1 MTLVVNDPSPPGT
14 RRRTQTILVVD
25 DDPDIQLVLQFALE
39 DAGYRPLPAP
49 TGEAGLLIAHEA
61 EPDAALVDLRLP
73 GLHGLDLIPSLRA
86 RSPMPIL
93 IITAQTA
100 GPDTT
105 TALTLGADDYLT
117 KPFTTRDLL
126 HRLSTQLTTPTPADA
141 GDGRLRLTP
150 TGQVLLDGE
159 PMALTCTERRLLV
172 ALVTANGR
180 AVGPNELLRD
190 VWGYRSP
197 GDHTVVTAMINRLQD
212 RLVNAGAPD
221 VLTPAAHGTWR
232 LTSSRPDPCGDRT
245 PAPVGDHGP

>member
-1 MTLVVNDPSPPGT
+1 MTLVVSDPSPPGT
-14 RRRTQTILVVD
+14 RRRTRSVLVVD
-25 DDPDIQLVLQFALE
+25 DDPDIQLVLEFALE

-61 EPDAALVDLRLP
+61 DPDAALVDLRLP
-73 GLHGLDLIPSLRA
+73 GLHGLELIPSLRA

-100 GPDTT
+100 GRDTT

-117 KPFTTRDLL
+117 KPFATRDLL
-126 HRLSTQLTTPTPADA
+126 HRLTTQLTTPVVAPAVA
-141 GDGRLRLTP
+141 GPGRLRITS
-150 TGQVLLDGE
+150 TGDVLLDGE
-159 PMALTCTERRLLV
+159 PVTLTCAEHRLLA

-180 AVGPNELLRD
+180 SVGPNELLRE

-212 RLVNAGAPD
+212 RLTTAGAPD
-221 VLTPAAHGTWR
+221 LLTTGAHGTWR
-232 LTSSRPDPCGDRT
+232 VNPARTQRPP
-245 PAPVGDHGP
+245 

>member
-1 MTLVVNDPSPPGT
+1 MTLVVSEPSPSGT
-14 RRRTQTILVVD
+14 RRRTRSILVVD

-49 TGEAGLLIAHEA
+49 TGEDGLLIAHEA
-61 EPDAALVDLRLP
+61 DPDAALVDLRLP

-86 RSPMPIL
+86 TSPMPIL

-100 GPDTT
+100 GRDTT

-126 HRLSTQLTTPTPADA
+126 HRLSTQLTTPSPTPADA

-159 PMALTCTERRLLV
+159 PVTLTCTERRLLA

-180 AVGPNELLRD
+180 SVGPNELLRD

-197 GDHTVVTAMINRLQD
+197 GDHTVVTSMINRLRD
-212 RLVNAGAPD
+212 RLVTAGAPD
-221 VLTPAAHGTWR
+221 LLTNAAPGTWR
-232 LTSSRPDPCGDRT
+232 LN
-245 PAPVGDHGP
+245 PAPARPLR